1 MSNKVYESTPRWY
14 AWSTITHNRNVAYK
28 VNVYDNNG
36 KFNVKEKQFYNK
48 KVGAQADLTPKS
60 QTQDSVVVVMTTA
73 LSFLYLYSHMFYSI
87 LLRT

>member
-36 KFNVKEKQFYNK
+36 KFNVKEK
-48 KVGAQADLTPKS
+48 
-60 QTQDSVVVVMTTA
+60 
-73 LSFLYLYSHMFYSI
+73 
-87 LLRT
+87 